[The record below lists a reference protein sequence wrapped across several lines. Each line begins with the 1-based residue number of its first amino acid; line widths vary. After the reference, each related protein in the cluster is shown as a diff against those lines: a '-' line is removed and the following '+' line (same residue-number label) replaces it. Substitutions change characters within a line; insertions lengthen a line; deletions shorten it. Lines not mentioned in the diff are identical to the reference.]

1 VFVNS
6 VIAYAFYTVH
16 HDGTHK
22 AISGRSST
30 WRWLDAGCGA
40 VAAVALQ
47 LDHRGYSGVHLRH
60 HAFTNRDGDP
70 DVVLKGS
77 LWQLPVKWLIGTVL
91 GVIALLPFGA
101 KLVAPIE
108 RLLGGDG
115 EPPADERRRRDS
127 ARMRRWQQGCFLVMF
142 ATIPFGS
149 FWDAFWLWFVASQI
163 GIFYL
168 VVLFQWLPHFPFE
181 RQDRFGATR
190 VNRFPGSSML
200 LLMQDHH
207 LIHHL
212 YPTVPW
218 YRYRAVFRELRP
230 YLEQHDAII
239 QGSDTT
245 PHLPIQLRAGASAA
259 G

>member
-1 VFVNS
+1 
-6 VIAYAFYTVH
+6 
-16 HDGTHK
+16 
-22 AISGRSST
+22 
-30 WRWLDAGCGA
+30 
-40 VAAVALQ
+40 
-47 LDHRGYSGVHLRH
+47 
-60 HAFTNRDGDP
+60 
-70 DVVLKGS
+70 
-77 LWQLPVKWLIGTVL
+77 
-91 GVIALLPFGA
+91 
-101 KLVAPIE
+101 
-108 RLLGGDG
+108 
-115 EPPADERRRRDS
+115 
-127 ARMRRWQQGCFLVMF
+127 MF